1 MANDA
6 NLFRTRKQL
15 AQEGWIMEG
24 NVHRKKEERY
34 LPLYEAKL
42 FHQYDHR
49 FATFED
55 ASVGDLKKGKARPV
69 APEEKTDPESVVLPR
84 YWVPENEVNQRT
96 ASNKRERERERER
109 ESSPGVGQTNPGL
122 AFRQITNATN
132 ERAGIFSMI
141 PPFGLG
147 HSGALLLVG
156 TSPFDVSLAPP
167 IKEPR
172 SSQSSQSSQ

>member
-24 NVHRKKEERY
+24 NVHRKKEECY

-96 ASNKRERERERER
+96 ASNKRERERE
-109 ESSPGVGQTNPGL
+109 SSPGVGQTNPGL
-122 AFRQITNATN
+122 AFRKITNATN
-132 ERAGIFSMI
+132 ERTSLYAMISTPGLSDSGILI
-141 PPFGLG
+141 LI
-147 HSGALLLVG
+147 GA
-156 TSPFDVSLAPP
+156 SPSDASQPRP
-167 IKEPR
+167 ISVPRSSR
-172 SSQSSQSSQ
+172 SSQSSQ

>member
-109 ESSPGVGQTNPGL
+109 VLLEL
-122 AFRQITNATN
+122 ARQIQGSLSVRLQTPPTN
-132 ERAGIFSMI
+132 
-141 PPFGLG
+141 GLG
-147 HSGALLLVG
+147 
-156 TSPFDVSLAPP
+156 
-167 IKEPR
+167 
-172 SSQSSQSSQ
+172 SSQ